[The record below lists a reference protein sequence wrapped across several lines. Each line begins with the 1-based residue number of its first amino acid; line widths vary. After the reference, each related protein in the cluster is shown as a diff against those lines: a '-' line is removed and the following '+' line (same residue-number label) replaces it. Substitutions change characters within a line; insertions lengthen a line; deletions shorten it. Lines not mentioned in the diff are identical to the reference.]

1 MYEKVRLMTLTLIKL
16 SEAKKCP
23 PFFSDSYLF
32 LLSSFLPDRYHLY
45 IGHEVIVFQYPK
57 VVVKLTMSSK
67 LPSKAYMYSTGP
79 LHPLFILM
87 TCFNHEAR
95 PKTCISNGDFL

>member
-1 MYEKVRLMTLTLIKL
+1 MTLTLIKL

-23 PFFSDSYLF
+23 PWFWWLFRFITFF
-32 LLSSFLPDRYHLY
+32 LLPSFLPDRYHLY

-95 PKTCISNGDFL
+95 PKTCTSNGDFL